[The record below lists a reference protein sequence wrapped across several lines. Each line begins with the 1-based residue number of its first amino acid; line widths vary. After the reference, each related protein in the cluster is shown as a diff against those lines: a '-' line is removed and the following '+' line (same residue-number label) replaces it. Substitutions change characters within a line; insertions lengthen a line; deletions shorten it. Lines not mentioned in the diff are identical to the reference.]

1 MKIKSYDVITKA
13 LSDIHDLNI
22 TKKDIY
28 KKNKFLFVNIK
39 FHNMVEVFDYPVNDL
54 LEVGNHIPNYYDK
67 DIKDLIDNDVDFSCE
82 YPKLKKD
89 LEPKITFERGK

>member
-28 KKNKFLFVNIK
+28 KKDKFLFVNIK

-54 LEVGNHIPNYYDK
+54 FEVGNHIPNYYDK

-82 YPKLKKD
+82 YPKLKQN